1 MTDALSEL
9 RNEIIRTWMVLFEEP
24 GIELTDAPL
33 DDAVKVALEKEYQR
47 GYDAEPA
54 EDLLAEVER
63 LTTDLDQAY
72 KDNVT
77 ILTSLDKTL
86 DKLDFANEQL
96 EKMVTIKANNESI
109 IMDFQELVDDLQE
122 YAELH
127 NIDKIVG
134 WIDGRY
140 SKAL

>member
-9 RNEIIRTWMVLFEEP
+9 RSEIIRTWMVLFEEP
-24 GIELTDAPL
+24 GVPVHADTL
-33 DDAVKVALEKEYQR
+33 DNAAAIALENAYQR
-47 GYDAEPA
+47 GYDAEPSK
-54 EDLLAEVER
+54 DLVEEVQR
-63 LTTDLDQAY
+63 LTTDLDKAY
-72 KDNVT
+72 RDNVEL
-77 ILTSLDKTL
+77 IKRLDKANDEL
-86 DKLDFANEQL
+86 DTMAG
-96 EKMVTIKANNESI
+96 TIRNSDAMI
-109 IMDFQELVDDLQE
+109 DDLQH